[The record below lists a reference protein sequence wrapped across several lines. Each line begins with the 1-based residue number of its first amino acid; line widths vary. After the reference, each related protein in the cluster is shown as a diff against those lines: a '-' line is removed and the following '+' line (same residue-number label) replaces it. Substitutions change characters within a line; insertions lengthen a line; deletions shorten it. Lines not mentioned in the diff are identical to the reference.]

1 MQTSRSY
8 WLMESERV
16 SSHLSV
22 THLHTALSMNVIVV
36 NSQQTNEKRT
46 NRSHNRIES
55 DRSQQGHATL
65 TDARHSIVFALG
77 MRPIGKQ
84 HICDRFKKVRGGLFY
99 FCFPS

>member
-36 NSQQTNEKRT
+36 NSQQTNENRT
-46 NRSHNRIES
+46 NRRQSNRIGS
-55 DRSQQGHATL
+55 LATRPCY
-65 TDARHSIVFALG
+65 TD
-77 MRPIGKQ
+77 
-84 HICDRFKKVRGGLFY
+84 
-99 FCFPS
+99 